1 VKHLI
6 LTAALPLA
14 ALLGA
19 CAGTPTTPTPA
30 ATPPQA
36 QGPRDCA
43 QLEAEIA
50 AVRAEQRAAE
60 TKKGEAWKAVVPF
73 AVAGRYASA
82 NSAIRETEQRLA
94 NLRAEARRSGCTH
107 HA

>member
-1 VKHLI
+1 MKHLI
-6 LTAALPLA
+6 LTTALPLA

-19 CAGTPTTPTPA
+19 CAGTPTTPTTTSA
-30 ATPPQA
+30 APQV

-43 QLEAEIA
+43 QIETEIVA
-50 AVRAEQRAAE
+50 LRAEQREAE
-60 TKKGEAWKAVVPF
+60 TKKGEAWKAIVPF

-82 NSAIRETEQRLA
+82 NSAIRETEQRLT